1 MQRSAFLASSAAAA
15 AALALPRVP
24 AAAAHDMTPA
34 AAAVR
39 AYTFAYPLVMVELT
53 ERAQIAQTGY
63 NRFRHDRHLAGPDNK
78 FIVRPNVDTLYSSAF
93 VNLANGPVVLSIP
106 NSHHH
111 FFVCQVMDAWTN
123 VFADPGTRTTG
134 EDAHQIV
141 FVGPGQTATVPSGMT
156 RVDAPTNACWFF
168 VRIALHA
175 GADVAGVHA
184 MQDGFTLA
192 PIATGVAPAGVDHV
206 EADTVDRAKAVAA
219 LDADAFF
226 TIAMQRLVG
235 NPPPRG
241 DEARLADLAV
251 LGLEP
256 GMTVNGAKLTR
267 ERRSALHDA
276 PAAAL
281 AVIQGA
287 SVPASGITS
296 TGWLRPDPTIGR
308 FGGDDLLRA
317 RTAFYGLAAN
327 LPEDAVYFATRASG
341 AHPLQMLFAAGDIP
355 PEDGFWSL
363 TIYDTSGF
371 LIANPTQKYA
381 LRSGDPFVHQPDGTL
396 ILTLGQHPPADPDR
410 AAANWL
416 PTPDGPYTLLLR
428 LYAPRSAAID
438 GRWIPPALLADG

>member
-1 MQRSAFLASSAAAA
+1 MRRSAFLTKSAAAGA
-15 AALALPRVP
+15 AFALPGLPALA
-24 AAAAHDMTPA
+24 AQDMTPA

-53 ERAQIAQTGY
+53 ERSQLTQTGY

-93 VNLANGPVVLSIP
+93 INLANGPIVLSVP

-134 EDAHQIV
+134 EDAHQLV
-141 FVGPGQTATVPSGMT
+141 FVGPGQTATVPAGMT

-175 GADVAGVHA
+175 GADIAGVHA

-192 PIATGVAPAGVDHV
+192 PLAGGSALPGMDHV
-206 EADTVDRAKAVAA
+206 DADTVDRAKAVAA

-226 TIAMQRLVG
+226 TIAMRRLVG
-235 NPPPRG
+235 NPPPAA
-241 DEARLADLAV
+241 DADRLTDLA
-251 LGLEP
+251 LFGLTAGEP
-256 GMTVNGAKLTR
+256 VNTGKLSR
-267 ERRSALHDA
+267 ERRNALRDA
-276 PAAAL
+276 PQTARAA
-281 AVIQGA
+281 IEGM
-287 SVPASGITS
+287 STPASGLTP
-296 TGWLRPDPTIGR
+296 TGWLRPDRTIGR

-317 RTAFYGLAAN
+317 RTAYYGLAAN

-341 AHPLQMLFAAGDIP
+341 AHTLQMSFNAAAIP

-363 TIYDTSGF
+363 TLYDTAGF
-371 LIANPTQKYA
+371 LVANATQKYA
-381 LRSGDPFVHQPDGTL
+381 VRSGDAFVHQPDGTL
-396 ILTLGQHPPADPDR
+396 ILTLGPNAPADPDR

-416 PTPDGPYTLLLR
+416 PAPAGPYTLLLR
-428 LYAPRSAAID
+428 LYAPRAAAID
-438 GRWIPPALLADG
+438 GRWIPPALVPAG